1 MPDEQLA
8 GQETPVVNNEVP
20 EAVAENAAPP
30 EQSPAPEEKQEQA
43 TKVFTQDEVNDIVKR
58 AKAAT
63 ESKTERRILRTLE
76 QLQGRQQAPQQQ
88 PAEQPQSTRRDGES
102 EEAYVERIVEERL
115 QRRAEAEKFQTVA
128 QKTESFYAQAEK
140 LPGFDREVF
149 DALPLTPTIA
159 QTLADSD
166 PDIAPKLMAYMSENP
181 AEVDRISK
189 LPAARQAAEI
199 GKLEA
204 RVSEMPK
211 LPKASAPKAPA
222 PINPIEGGKAPV
234 TDISR
239 MSAEEYYQH
248 RMKQRPSWAR

>member
-20 EAVAENAAPP
+20 EAVSEQAAPA
-30 EQSPAPEEKQEQA
+30 EQSADSGEKKEQP
-43 TKVFTQDEVNDIVKR
+43 TKTFTQDELNDIVKR

-76 QLQGRQQAPQQQ
+76 HLQGRVQAPQQ
-88 PAEQPQSTRRDGES
+88 ANEQTQYQRLEGETDQS
-102 EEAYVERIVEERL
+102 YIERIVEERL
-115 QRRAEAEKFQTVA
+115 QRRTQAEQFQTVA
-128 QKTESFYAQAEK
+128 QKTDSFYKQAEK
-140 LPGFDREVF
+140 LPGFDRELF
-149 DALPLTPTIA
+149 DSLPLTPTIA

-166 PDIAPKLMAYMSENP
+166 PDVAPKLMAFLSENP
-181 AEVDRISK
+181 AEAERISK

-204 RVSEMPK
+204 RVSEPAK
-211 LPKASAPKAPA
+211 PKATAPKAPA
-222 PINPIEGGKAPV
+222 PIDPIGSGKAPV
-234 TDISR
+234 TDLSR
-239 MSAEEYYQH
+239 MSAEEYYQA